1 MDLADLLGDNSS
13 NNREKRKRS
22 DFLSALQKSRTST
35 VIEGTKNQN
44 QTSTINSVDEVNF
57 KKF

>member
-22 DFLSALQKSRTST
+22 DFLSALQKSRTNT
-35 VIEGTKNQN
+35 GVEGTKN
-44 QTSTINSVDEVNF
+44 QTSTINSVDEVYL
-57 KKF
+57 

>member
-22 DFLSALQKSRTST
+22 DFLSALQKSRTG
-35 VIEGTKNQN
+35 EANKN
-44 QTSTINSVDEVNF
+44 QTSTITSVDEVILLHDLLF
-57 KKF
+57 